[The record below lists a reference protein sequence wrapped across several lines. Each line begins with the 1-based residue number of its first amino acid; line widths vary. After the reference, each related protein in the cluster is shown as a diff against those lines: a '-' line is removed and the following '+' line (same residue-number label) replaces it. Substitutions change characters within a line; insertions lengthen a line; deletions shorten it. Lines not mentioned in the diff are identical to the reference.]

1 MSIKRWINKTFSPR
15 KLGEEDET
23 GYITYTGGDTY
34 REKQDENDT
43 LHEEPEEGEEYE
55 VGRISNITPQL
66 RKYRGSI
73 QSKNVRDSIRYEHD
87 PTPRALRL
95 NESRQEIENITS
107 QLEDITLEHEG
118 KDLDE
123 LKERYEKMARSTPTE
138 EGDSSD
144 TTMMPVDMTAR
155 MVEPQRT
162 PILTRVGHPIRTWT
176 PPLGDL
182 SSIRR
187 EMNNTLM
194 DIEDPE
200 QQDSWELMKD
210 TTITRTQMRYDEV
223 DDDTHSPTTN
233 LSTLTEPAGGFEEQ
247 TLEELAGINTMT
259 DTIKRND
266 KLPIEVNKYGGI
278 MDNIMQGYFETE
290 ATEIEENDLANELRS
305 AWQEESH
312 EGTLP
317 RMSLAEELRQEELKN
332 EMREE
337 VDAETVEML
346 TEREG
351 SSAGITRVA
360 GNIAEIKV
368 HVEKRTKPR
377 FVKHFQS

>member
-1 MSIKRWINKTFSPR
+1 
-15 KLGEEDET
+15 
-23 GYITYTGGDTY
+23 
-34 REKQDENDT
+34 
-43 LHEEPEEGEEYE
+43 
-55 VGRISNITPQL
+55 
-66 RKYRGSI
+66 
-73 QSKNVRDSIRYEHD
+73 
-87 PTPRALRL
+87 
-95 NESRQEIENITS
+95 
-107 QLEDITLEHEG
+107 
-118 KDLDE
+118 
-123 LKERYEKMARSTPTE
+123 
-138 EGDSSD
+138 
-144 TTMMPVDMTAR
+144 MMPLDMTAR
-155 MVEPQRT
+155 LVEQEREPQRT
-162 PILTRVGHPIRTWT
+162 PIPTRIIGQPIRTWT

-187 EMNNTLM
+187 EKNNTLV
-194 DIEDPE
+194 DVDDPE
-200 QQDSWELMKD
+200 QQDSWDLTRN
-210 TTITRTQMRYDEV
+210 TTITRTLMYDEV

-233 LSTLTEPAGGFEEQ
+233 LSTLTEPAGGVEEQ

-346 TEREG
+346 TKREG